1 MNDGEAKALADEF
14 LARVEDS
21 GVWAELFDVLP
32 DVYLFVKDRRHRFV
46 RVNRSEL
53 ALHGCVRE
61 AEILGRTDFDF
72 HPPALAAQYV
82 EEDRKVMESG
92 RPLLNQVW
100 LVRSADGTPR
110 WYLSSKFPVRGR
122 RNAVI
127 GVAGVMRP
135 YDRVGEAPGD
145 YQRLTRVCEHVLA
158 HYGDRITVDQMAA
171 QAHLSYSQLQR
182 EFRRLFGMSLG
193 HYLLRVRLI
202 MARRR
207 LETTL
212 EAVGEIA
219 LECGFYDQ
227 SHFTKAFRAATGL
240 KPLDYRRR
248 FARANFQ

>member
-1 MNDGEAKALADEF
+1 MNGPETRAIATKFFEG
-14 LARVEDS
+14 VEDA
-21 GVWAELFDVLP
+21 GVWAQLFDVLP

-46 RVNRSEL
+46 RANRSEL
-53 ALHGCVRE
+53 TLHGCE
-61 AEILGRTDFDF
+61 NETEILGRTDFDF

-82 EEDRKVMESG
+82 EEDRHVMESG

-122 RNAVI
+122 RKTII

-135 YDRVGEAPGD
+135 YDRAGEAPGD
-145 YQRLTRVCEHVLA
+145 YQRMTRVCEHVLA
-158 HYGDRITVDQMAA
+158 HYGDRITIGQMAER
-171 QAHLSYSQLQR
+171 AHLSSSQLQR

-207 LETTL
+207 LEATS

-219 LECGFYDQ
+219 LDCGFYDQ
-227 SHFTKAFRAATGL
+227 SHFTKAFRVATGL
-240 KPLDYRRR
+240 KPLEYRRR
-248 FARANFQ
+248 FARPTF

>member
-1 MNDGEAKALADEF
+1 MKEMVVKTLKADF
-14 LARVEDS
+14 LNRVGDP
-21 GVWAELFDVLP
+21 GVWAQLFDVLP

-46 RVNRSEL
+46 LVNRSEL
-53 ALHGCVRE
+53 TLHGCTTE

-82 EEDRKVMESG
+82 EEDRRVMESG

-110 WYLSSKFPVRGR
+110 WYLSSKFPVHGR
-122 RNAVI
+122 RKTVI

-135 YDRVGEAPGD
+135 YDHAGQAPGD

-158 HYGDRITVDQMAA
+158 HYGDRITIGQLAA
-171 QAHLSYSQLQR
+171 QAHLSSSQLQR

-207 LETTL
+207 LETTA

-219 LECGFYDQ
+219 LDCGFYDQ
-227 SHFTKAFRAATGL
+227 SHFTKAFRATTGL

-248 FARANFQ
+248 FARAVF

>member
-1 MNDGEAKALADEF
+1 MKATETKGLTAEF
-14 LARVEDS
+14 LSRVEDP
-21 GVWAELFDVLP
+21 GVWTQLFDVLP
-32 DVYLFVKDRRHRFV
+32 DVYFFVKDRRHRFV
-46 RVNRSEL
+46 RVNQSEL
-53 ALHGCVRE
+53 RLHGCADE
-61 AEILGRTDFDF
+61 TEIIGRTDFDF

-82 EEDRKVMESG
+82 DEDRRVMVSG

-110 WYLSSKFPVRGR
+110 WYLSSKFPVHGR

-135 YDRVGEAPGD
+135 YDHAGQAPGD

-158 HYGDRITVDQMAA
+158 HYGDRITVGQMAA
-171 QAHLSYSQLQR
+171 QAHLSTSQLQR

-207 LETTL
+207 LETTS

-219 LECGFYDQ
+219 LDCGFYDQ

-248 FARANFQ
+248 FGRAVF